1 MTNWQRAMIGLR
13 RASKTERRSMSKIR
27 GHIDSI
33 RDVKPSSGSRIQ
45 QSAVGGTNGSI
56 RGSPGLYGEARPMIR
71 PCHERIMNLFAEIC

>member
-33 RDVKPSSGSRIQ
+33 HEVKPSSGSRIEHCRWRNKWFDQ
-45 QSAVGGTNGSI
+45 GIAGTVRGGPADDPPLPRANHELI
-56 RGSPGLYGEARPMIR
+56 RRD
-71 PCHERIMNLFAEIC
+71 C